1 MSSPSVRINKKT
13 QMSSLRIPRVIGPS
27 PSGAVRKRIYD
38 DKAAFKAKYGTREK
52 LINLIDSMLASMEKT
67 DEMASLMRRMNR
79 GNMSFDEFRKEG
91 AKIAVEMEKYKHEFE
106 IEEEESFE
114 NVVGKDKHVVH
125 GGSSVLAGE
134 ESIPQE

>member
-1 MSSPSVRINKKT
+1 MSSA
-13 QMSSLRIPRVIGPS
+13 RIPRVVGPS

-52 LINLIDSMLASMEKT
+52 LVNLIDSMLASMDKT
-67 DEMASLMRRMNR
+67 AEMVSLMRRMKS
-79 GNMSFDEFRKEG
+79 GEISYDEFTKEG

-106 IEEEESFE
+106 IEEEESVE
-114 NVVGKDKHVVH
+114 NVVGKDQHVVH

-134 ESIPQE
+134 ESIPQEWIFNHQW